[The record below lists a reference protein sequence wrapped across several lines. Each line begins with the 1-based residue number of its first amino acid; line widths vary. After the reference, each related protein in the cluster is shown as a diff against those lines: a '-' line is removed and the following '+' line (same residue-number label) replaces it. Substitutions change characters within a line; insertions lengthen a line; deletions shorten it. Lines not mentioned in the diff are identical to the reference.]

1 VEDNICPPNGTS
13 ALENLG
19 HILARG
25 NGAVGDITGK
35 SELEQAYK
43 LGKSIQ

>member
-1 VEDNICPPNGTS
+1 MAVKAVSVAI
-13 ALENLG
+13 AAENV
-19 HILARG
+19 LAGG

-35 SELEQAYK
+35 PELEQAYE